1 MRLVFA
7 YGTAFEVAGGCACVS
22 GNSGWQTFGP
32 NEPAPHHLTLA
43 HDNRSPFLARGLA
56 PLLSALPRKH
66 AVRLDAWMG
75 AVDLL
80 FDIKDSE
87 DEASE
92 TAATTSSQDMED
104 GANENAGTN
113 TAQAEGADASA
124 AAAAQVKARA
134 ERVLSE
140 WFKSGNDASSALG
153 AEAVSAARGGHG
165 FAPFVLRLAFVSD
178 PSTREAS
185 LSQLLQFVF
194 VGSPAA
200 AVALSPNSSS
210 STLTVPPDALSHAIA
225 AVAAAEAASAAAR
238 NGWWHQIF
246 CRASVSERERSALAA
261 LCFAHKRL
269 LLADK
274 VLLDTVLP
282 ESGARWKLRS
292 KPKGGCGCCA
302 PGDDDS
308 EAAATVVPP
317 KDVAMAMPG
326 AFGQPRAR
334 RRTAAKV

>member
-1 MRLVFA
+1 MFA
-7 YGTAFEVAGGCACVS
+7 YGTAFEVAGACSCVS
-22 GNSGWQTFGP
+22 GSSGWQTFGP
-32 NEPAPHHLTLA
+32 DEAMPHHLSLA
-43 HDNRSPFLARGLA
+43 YDNRSPFVARGLA

-80 FDIKDSE
+80 FEIKDNE
-87 DEASE
+87 DEAGESTTASRETENDADEETSANIPQGEGSE
-92 TAATTSSQDMED
+92 AA
-104 GANENAGTN
+104 
-113 TAQAEGADASA
+113 ASA
-124 AAAAQVKARA
+124 TAQVKARA

-165 FAPFVLRLAFVSD
+165 FAPFILRLAFVSD
-178 PSTREAS
+178 PATREAT

-200 AVALSPNSSS
+200 AVALNPNSSS
-210 STLTVPPDALSHAIA
+210 SLATPPDALATAMA
-225 AVAAAEAASAAAR
+225 AVEAMEAISATDKS
-238 NGWWHQIF
+238 GWWHRLI
-246 CRASVSERERSALAA
+246 CRASVSEKERSALAA
-261 LCFAHKRL
+261 LCFVHKRL

-282 ESGARWKLRS
+282 ESGARWKLRT

-302 PGDDDS
+302 PEDDGTSD
-308 EAAATVVPP
+308 ATTAPP
-317 KDVAMAMPG
+317 KEVAMAVPG
-326 AFGQPRAR
+326 AFGQPRIR
-334 RRTAAKV
+334 RRPAAKA